1 MRCVIVLALSVFLG
15 GAPRVQA
22 LGSAGEVGVDEQP
35 GGLVDLDAPLKDE
48 EGKDVTLRQLI
59 DRPTILTLNY
69 FSCAGICTPL
79 LNGVLEM
86 MNRIELEP
94 GKDFQVITVSFD
106 DRDTPEMAKKKREN
120 YFRLMK
126 RPILPTGWR
135 FLTGTAAATRRVTD
149 SVGFRF
155 KKVKKDGPTEGW
167 YEYVHPGAIML
178 LSPEG
183 KITRYMYGTTFL
195 PADVQMAV
203 GEAARGEVQAT
214 IPKLL
219 KFCYSFDP
227 EGRRYVFSMTRVVGL
242 IMGVLV
248 AGFIFY
254 LLLQGRKRKN
264 K

>member
-1 MRCVIVLALSVFLG
+1 MTILALMAFP
-15 GAPRVQA
+15 GAAPQVRA
-22 LGSAGEVGVDEQP
+22 RGSAGEVGVDEQP

-48 EGKDVTLRQLI
+48 EGKDVTLRQLV

-86 MNRIELEP
+86 MNRIEMEP

-106 DRDTPEMAKKKREN
+106 DRDTPEMAKKKRDN

-135 FLTGTAAATRRVTD
+135 FLTGTAAATRRVAD

-155 KKVKKDGPTEGW
+155 KRVAKENGPKEDW

-178 LSPEG
+178 LSPKG

-219 KFCYSFDP
+219 QFCYSFDP

-242 IMGVLV
+242 FMGVLV
-248 AGFIFY
+248 AGFVIF
-254 LLLQGRKRKN
+254 LFIQGRIRKQ
-264 K
+264 KQ